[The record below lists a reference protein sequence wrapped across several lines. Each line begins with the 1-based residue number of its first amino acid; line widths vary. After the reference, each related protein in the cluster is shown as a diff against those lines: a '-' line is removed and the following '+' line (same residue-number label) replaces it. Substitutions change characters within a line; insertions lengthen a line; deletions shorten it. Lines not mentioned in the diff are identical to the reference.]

1 MRLRR
6 LRIEGLEMIHVTNL
20 LPMAPFV
27 GGLVAL
33 YLTSR
38 RGYSAPGLVAE
49 GSEQEVQV
57 FQYPRGI
64 LKAIFASAVIL
75 PLVFFLLPDEAV
87 QDARPLFNFGA
98 LVLGGLLLYAWA
110 YLHQYR
116 IVVERGVI
124 KYGAFFLTSVDL
136 RRVTSIKYFW
146 VGNGIN
152 LKLFDNNKRIA
163 IFEGGIED
171 FDAFAKTVRR
181 RLPDTIHAETIG
193 KASF

>member
-6 LRIEGLEMIHVTNL
+6 LRIEGLEMNHVTNP
-20 LPMAPFV
+20 LPMAPLV

-38 RGYSAPGLVAE
+38 REHSAQGSATE
-49 GSEQEVQV
+49 GSEQKVQV

-64 LKAIFASAVIL
+64 LKAIFASAIIL

-87 QDARPLFNFGA
+87 QDARPAFNFVA
-98 LVLGGLLLYAWA
+98 VVLGGLLLYTWA

-116 IVVERGVI
+116 IVVEPGII
-124 KYGAFFLTSVDL
+124 KYGAFFLTIVDL

-163 IFEGGIED
+163 IFEGGIEN
-171 FDAFAKTVRR
+171 FDAFAKAVRR
-181 RLPDTIHAETIG
+181 RLPDTIHVEAVG

>member
-1 MRLRR
+1 
-6 LRIEGLEMIHVTNL
+6 MIHVTNL